1 MTDNIYDL
9 AVIGAGVMG
18 LSAAFIAASDR
29 PEERIVIAERDIV
42 GSGTSRFAPGIQI
55 NICRN
60 QKERSLIDCGSKF
73 WRGIYPDGRWP
84 KGRDCDVFWL
94 TRNPGELAKQSSVGH
109 LTPSTSFALVE
120 RLLSLP
126 QFLVP
131 GDVSVV
137 LDRGSYCQVDSIVQD
152 LTQRLKIKGV
162 SISERTSIT
171 RIRMGPRNILLQTS
185 DNSELATKRAIL
197 AIGPWLPG
205 SPLRRHLTDKSELRV
220 KKVVALHL
228 AARPTANC
236 PMIGLFDEY
245 AFLIPMIEQG
255 YWLFSFTSQEWDVKP
270 VTDELRLSS
279 DDLARA
285 TAILAK
291 WFSSEVPA
299 VASARVFC
307 DCYSADGVPFSR
319 PAKDIAG
326 LHVIGGGSGNGFR
339 FGPACAQE
347 AVRSQYCADRHP
359 ITAT

>member
-1 MTDNIYDL
+1 MTDKIYDL
-9 AVIGAGVMG
+9 AVVGAGVMG
-18 LSAAFIAASDR
+18 LSAAFIAASDS
-29 PEERIVIAERDIV
+29 PKKRIVIVERDIV
-42 GSGTSRFAPGIQI
+42 GSGTSGFAPGIQI

-60 QKERSLIDCGSKF
+60 QKERSLIGCGSKF

-84 KGRDCDVFWL
+84 RGRDCDVFWL
-94 TRNPGELAKQSSVGH
+94 TRNPGELAQQISAGH
-109 LTPSTSFALVE
+109 PTPSTSFALAE
-120 RLLSLP
+120 RLVSLP

-131 GDVSVV
+131 DDVAVV
-137 LDRGSYCQVDSIVQD
+137 LDRGSYCQVDSIVED

-162 SISERTSIT
+162 SISESTSIT
-171 RIRMGPRNILLQTS
+171 KIRKGPRNILLQSS
-185 DNSELATKRAIL
+185 DNSELSAKRAIL
-197 AIGPWLPG
+197 AIGPWLPE
-205 SPLRRHLTDKSELRV
+205 SPLRQHLTDEPGLRV

-228 AARPTANC
+228 AARPTPNC
-236 PMIGLFDEY
+236 PMIGLFDDY

-285 TAILAK
+285 NAILAK

-299 VASARVFC
+299 VESARVFC

-339 FGPACAQE
+339 FGPACAEE
-347 AVRSQYCADRHP
+347 AVRSQYSADRYP